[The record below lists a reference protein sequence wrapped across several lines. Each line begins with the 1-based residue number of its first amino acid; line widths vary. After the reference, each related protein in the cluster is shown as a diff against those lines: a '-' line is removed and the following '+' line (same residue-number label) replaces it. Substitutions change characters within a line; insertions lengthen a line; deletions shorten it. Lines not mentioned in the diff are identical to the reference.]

1 MVLMLL
7 TATFIGVIIISQ
19 RWFLKRKKSIKFI
32 GKNKNKK
39 SMKFVVSEYLL

>member
-7 TATFIGVIIISQ
+7 TAAFIGVIIMSQ
-19 RWFLKRKKSIKFI
+19 RWFLKKKSIKFI

-39 SMKFVVSEYLL
+39 SLKFVVSEYLL